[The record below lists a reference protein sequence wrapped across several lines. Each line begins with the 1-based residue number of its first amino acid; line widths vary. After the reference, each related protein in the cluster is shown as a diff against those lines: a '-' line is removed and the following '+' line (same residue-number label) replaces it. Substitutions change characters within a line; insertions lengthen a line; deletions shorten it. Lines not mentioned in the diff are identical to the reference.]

1 MTSDPSNI
9 PLQLQIIF
17 IIVSIVLN
25 GITVLSNTAMNT
37 VSRNKI
43 RQMAD
48 EDETAAKLQV
58 LLDKPTHYRFTNRF
72 LRYLFITVGLFLSLI
87 HI

>member
-48 EDETAAKLQV
+48 EGKPFRLCQNQV
-58 LLDKPTHYRFTNRF
+58 FH
-72 LRYLFITVGLFLSLI
+72 
-87 HI
+87 

>member
-48 EDETAAKLQV
+48 EARDCGKVTSTPGQTDPL
-58 LLDKPTHYRFTNRF
+58 
-72 LRYLFITVGLFLSLI
+72 
-87 HI
+87 

>member
-37 VSRNKI
+37 VSRNKD
-43 RQMAD
+43 QTD
-48 EDETAAKLQV
+48 
-58 LLDKPTHYRFTNRF
+58 
-72 LRYLFITVGLFLSLI
+72 G
-87 HI
+87 